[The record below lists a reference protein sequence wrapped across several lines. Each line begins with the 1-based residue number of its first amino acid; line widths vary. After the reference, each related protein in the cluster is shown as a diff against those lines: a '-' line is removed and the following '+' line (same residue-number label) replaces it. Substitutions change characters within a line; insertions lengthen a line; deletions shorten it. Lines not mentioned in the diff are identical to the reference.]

1 MNKEYTTNSA
11 IETQDLGKK
20 FAGEILQ
27 KQQKESVQQTRGAFV
42 LALKG
47 ELGSG
52 KTTFLQGFAKGLG
65 IKEKILSPT
74 YVIMKKF
81 RITNMDSFG
90 HDRAEMKPMKNND
103 FCQFYHIDCYRIE
116 NEKDILEIGFNE
128 IISNPRNVVAIEW
141 PERIKNVLPKNTLWL
156 DFEFID
162 KNKREIR
169 LDKT

>member
-27 KQQKESVQQTRGAFV
+27 KQQKEPIRGAVV

-65 IKEKILSPT
+65 IEEKILSPT
-74 YVIMKKF
+74 YVILKKF
-81 RITNMDSFG
+81 EISKQSN
-90 HDRAEMKPMKNND
+90 
-103 FCQFYHIDCYRIE
+103 FYHIDCYRIE
-116 NEKDILEIGFNE
+116 NEKDILELGFNE
-128 IISNPRNVVAIEW
+128 IISNPKNIIAIEW
-141 PERIKNVLPKNTLWL
+141 PERIKNVLPRNTLWL

-162 KNKREIR
+162 NNKREIR
-169 LDKT
+169 LDNEI